1 MTESVDIVEELAK
14 QIAEDMHLTCK
25 EICKKYKDTPPEQME
40 TISSQIVNDLLNET
54 TVRPILDKLRNNK
67 GSLVNFKKTWNP
79 VLGAK
84 ILAVKSIPT
93 SNYVGFLRSNS
104 DFTFPLGNFSCASEC
119 DVEKLTNLL
128 KHMVL
133 EPYRPHVVDLFE
145 LNKSAGGRR
154 TRKHYRRHKSRR
166 NRRHFH
172 SRRHK

>member
-25 EICKKYKDTPPEQME
+25 EICKKYKDTPIDE
-40 TISSQIVNDLLNET
+40 TISHKIVDELLNET
-54 TVRPILDKLRNNK
+54 TVRPILDKLRNNE
-67 GSLVNFKKTWNP
+67 GSHVNFKKTWNP

-84 ILAVKSIPT
+84 IMAVKSIPT
-93 SNYVGFLRSNS
+93 SNYVGFLRSNA
-104 DFTFPLGNFSCASEC
+104 DFTFHLGNFSCASEC

-128 KHMVL
+128 KHIVL
-133 EPYRPHVVDLFE
+133 EPYREHVVKLFD

-172 SRRHK
+172 SRRRK